1 MSLRKRTEGTSRL
14 ILFEVRNK
22 LSNPDRSGN
31 TKAGEGSLEPARTP
45 PSPVA
50 SVPRPSCAAG
60 ERKGGQVEG
69 RGTRKLLSG
78 GAAKRQAEPFAH

>member
-22 LSNPDRSGN
+22 LSNPDRSGI
-31 TKAGEGSLEPARTP
+31 TKAGEKERRPEGSLAPARTP

-50 SVPRPSCAAG
+50 SVRRPSRAAG

-69 RGTRKLLSG
+69 RGTR
-78 GAAKRQAEPFAH
+78 